1 VLFLWKMGSVP
12 EPHAEIPEGVV
23 ATGGAPGDVPQ
34 RGVTEGELPD
44 AEAITPKEPEVAAG
58 EKSDE
63 ETASKRDHTEERGE
77 HAPPPKHLR
86 TEMAEKIPVQGRLC
100 EPSKDI

>member
-1 VLFLWKMGSVP
+1 M
-12 EPHAEIPEGVV
+12 
-23 ATGGAPGDVPQ
+23 ATGGATGDAPQ
-34 RGVTEGELPD
+34 RGVAESELPD

-77 HAPPPKHLR
+77 HAPPPKRLR
-86 TEMAEKIPVQGRLC
+86 TEIAEEIPLQGRLC